1 MLKKIRELFKIFKG
15 VRSMIIIRCDNCGSI
30 NTELWKETLK
40 NENIEI
46 NKKEYKKILL
56 TVILFAALFL
66 VAIMIS
72 IKEQTCKLF
81 KCVKMIVKNK

>member
-46 NKKEYKKILL
+46 NKKEYKKTSYNVQCKNCNSLGYIEE
-56 TVILFAALFL
+56 VW
-66 VAIMIS
+66 S
-72 IKEQTCKLF
+72 IKR
-81 KCVKMIVKNK
+81 